1 MIAAD
6 CWPCFSVNS
15 LYSMFRVRE
24 GPFPKSREEYFT
36 VSPETKLQPGPA
48 GRPDGA
54 APVPV
59 SGESPG
65 PRFRSAALADL
76 MQSFRRQSVP
86 VLAWK
91 ARPGCTE
98 TFSGRGDTDLLVA
111 AGQYERAAA
120 LVRDCGF
127 RQIRSSPWRAQPFVS
142 DWFRVD
148 PAIGSLIHVQLYEKL
163 LLGSAFDAQIEV
175 PGAQM
180 LFERVSEG
188 CPHEPSAAD
197 AAVLRLCR
205 ASLARPW
212 NPGRGARG
220 LLAEALELARQASL
234 PELEAAAALFP
245 PDTARVILKSF
256 SGAELRGL
264 RRQLGTHRSP
274 LRAGGESLPSRIL
287 AGVARW
293 NRATLRLPVLSRR
306 QLSRP
311 APVIAVI
318 GSDGS
323 GKSTVAR
330 MLATTLHEKLDAR
343 FCYFGTGDGPSS
355 WYRKPLVVLKGLRSW
370 AMKRAEPPQGNQ
382 GGSRDQVPGL
392 ARALWAVAVG
402 MERSAKMKRV
412 RRAAAAGWIVVTDR
426 YPQIE
431 IPGIHDGPRLNDWIE
446 ESGVRGF
453 LSRWENKV
461 YRSLADHRPSLVL
474 HLAVSPETAQRR
486 RPQENSDEL
495 VRRVEVAAKLRF
507 GDCPRAVIDADQA
520 LDEVFG
526 TALETAFRHIA
537 HGH

>member
-1 MIAAD
+1 
-6 CWPCFSVNS
+6 
-15 LYSMFRVRE
+15 
-24 GPFPKSREEYFT
+24 
-36 VSPETKLQPGPA
+36 VSPETKLQP
-48 GRPDGA
+48 RPTDHPSGA
-54 APVPV
+54 APARVRGKS
-59 SGESPG
+59 SGSEC
-65 PRFRSAALADL
+65 RSAVLADL
-76 MQSFRRQSVP
+76 MQSFQRQSLP
-86 VLAWK
+86 VLEWK

-111 AGQYERAAA
+111 AEQYEHATE
-120 LVRDCGF
+120 LVRGCGF
-127 RQIRSSPWRAQPFVS
+127 QQIPSSPWRAQPFVS

-148 PAIGSLIHVQLYEKL
+148 PAIGSLVHVQLYGKL
-163 LLGSAFDAQIEV
+163 VLGSAFDAQIEV
-175 PGAQM
+175 PGAHS
-180 LFERVSEG
+180 LFGRVSEG
-188 CPHEPSAAD
+188 CPHVPSAAD

-212 NPGRGARG
+212 NPGRGTRA
-220 LLAEALELARQASL
+220 LLAEALELARQVSL

-256 SGAELRGL
+256 SGADLRGL
-264 RRQLGTHRSP
+264 RRQLRTHRSQR
-274 LRAGGESLPSRIL
+274 RAGGESLPSRIL

-330 MLATTLHEKLDAR
+330 MLAATLHEKLDTR

-355 WYRKPLVVLKGLRSW
+355 WYRKPLVILKELRSW
-370 AMKRAEPPQGNQ
+370 AMRRAKPRQGDG

-392 ARALWAVAVG
+392 AKALWAVAVG

-412 RRAAAAGWIVVTDR
+412 RRAATAGWIVVTDR

-431 IPGIHDGPRLNDWIE
+431 IPGIHDGPRLHNWIE
-446 ESGVRGF
+446 AGGVRGF

-461 YRSLADHRPSLVL
+461 YRSLSDNRPSFVL

-486 RPQENSDEL
+486 RPQEHIDEL

-507 GDCPRAVIDADQA
+507 GDCPRVIIDADRP

-526 TALETAFRHIA
+526 AALETAFRHIK